1 MHFFSWLQA
10 EDLLDDIL
18 SFEAG
23 SLGDGLKDGQAGSLT
38 NIPDLQIKPEP
49 LLLTEAEI
57 HALAKD
63 RQKKDNHNMSKSIT
77 YHSFWF
83 TFENVLLF
91 FRNIKISFIISK
103 KCNAY
108 YYFNV
113 QFTLEKIGRTHGHW
127 GMCNN
132 IFILL

>member
-1 MHFFSWLQA
+1 MWLQA

-38 NIPDLQIKPEP
+38 NIPELQIKPEP

-63 RQKKDNHNMSKSIT
+63 RQKKDNHNMSKLIIDF
-77 YHSFWF
+77 FWLNF
-83 TFENVLLF
+83 YDDISVVVRAFWHLL
-91 FRNIKISFIISK
+91 NLIW
-103 KCNAY
+103 
-108 YYFNV
+108 FNY
-113 QFTLEKIGRTHGHW
+113 RW
-127 GMCNN
+127 
-132 IFILL
+132 

>member
-1 MHFFSWLQA
+1 MQA

-38 NIPDLQIKPEP
+38 NIPELQIKPEP

-63 RQKKDNHNMSKSIT
+63 RQKKDNHNMSKSIVIFSN
-77 YHSFWF
+77 YLRIQRIIEPH
-83 TFENVLLF
+83 
-91 FRNIKISFIISK
+91 FRMSK
-103 KCNAY
+103 RKSD
-108 YYFNV
+108 
-113 QFTLEKIGRTHGHW
+113 T
-127 GMCNN
+127 
-132 IFILL
+132 

>member
-1 MHFFSWLQA
+1 MQA

-38 NIPDLQIKPEP
+38 NIPELQIKPEP

-63 RQKKDNHNMSKSIT
+63 RQKKDNHNMSKSIV
-77 YHSFWF
+77 
-83 TFENVLLF
+83 TFLNQIAKNSSVAFFKYFKIIIKLANKENDDLAYCLSSSCTKLHPRSLL
-91 FRNIKISFIISK
+91 
-103 KCNAY
+103 C
-108 YYFNV
+108 
-113 QFTLEKIGRTHGHW
+113 TLGTW
-127 GMCNN
+127 
-132 IFILL
+132 LP

>member
-1 MHFFSWLQA
+1 MQA

-38 NIPDLQIKPEP
+38 NIPELQIKPEP

-63 RQKKDNHNMSKSIT
+63 RQKKDNHNMSKWT
-77 YHSFWF
+77 AAPFDWYLRQRV
-83 TFENVLLF
+83 TVLYSHILIY
-91 FRNIKISFIISK
+91 RLL
-103 KCNAY
+103 
-108 YYFNV
+108 
-113 QFTLEKIGRTHGHW
+113 LEP
-127 GMCNN
+127 C
-132 IFILL
+132 LSQ

>member
-1 MHFFSWLQA
+1 MYTQCTLLQRLFAQVKHALYDDMRFLWLQA

-38 NIPDLQIKPEP
+38 NIPELQIKPEP

-63 RQKKDNHNMSKSIT
+63 RQKKDNHNMSKLIID
-77 YHSFWF
+77 YFRDFHDDVFIVL
-83 TFENVLLF
+83 TFIKFNFLF
-91 FRNIKISFIISK
+91 NHTR
-103 KCNAY
+103 
-108 YYFNV
+108 
-113 QFTLEKIGRTHGHW
+113 
-127 GMCNN
+127 
-132 IFILL
+132 

>member
-1 MHFFSWLQA
+1 MLFLWLQA

-38 NIPDLQIKPEP
+38 NIPELQIKPEP

-77 YHSFWF
+77 IPLDWVAKNSGV
-83 TFENVLLF
+83 TFF
-91 FRNIKISFIISK
+91 K
-103 KCNAY
+103 Y
-108 YYFNV
+108 
-113 QFTLEKIGRTHGHW
+113 
-127 GMCNN
+127 
-132 IFILL
+132 

>member
-1 MHFFSWLQA
+1 MTVCFFLWLQA

-38 NIPDLQIKPEP
+38 NIPELQIKPEP

-77 YHSFWF
+77 TPLDQVAKNSHVF
-83 TFENVLLF
+83 
-91 FRNIKISFIISK
+91 
-103 KCNAY
+103 
-108 YYFNV
+108 
-113 QFTLEKIGRTHGHW
+113 
-127 GMCNN
+127 
-132 IFILL
+132 